1 MIAGFKAY
9 CDKCNKLIE
18 AYFPEP
24 VFAIKSE
31 DRRCTNSNCQK
42 FINSVNYDYCN
53 AVIVELQD
61 LEQFNDLERLSVY
74 LFDKNT
80 ENIRVGENVIVNGQ
94 IQINELNGKK
104 KLFPYLYVESIE
116 YDKND
121 KITLTEL
128 DIDAINRFTNK
139 HDSIIDELV
148 SMFDNSII
156 GHEYVKRG
164 LLLSAVNSNGDTDN
178 HNERRERIHSLLIGV
193 TGLAKSKL
201 LRSITRLIPNSRYE
215 SGGRNS
221 SGKSLTAIVA
231 KEDENYVLRLG
242 AIPLAKSAICAI
254 NEFGRTDYEDQAHF
268 LDIMEEG
275 DFTINKYGIHAS
287 IKSPTTIIGSA
298 NPINNSTWMDD
309 DKIDLNEIPALKPIN
324 DRFDLIFV
332 FRPKKNEDEIRDY
345 AYKKSG
351 FESNK
356 IPDFSN
362 YVVKHLEYAKR
373 FNPVISDEAQ
383 QMLNEYFIEIM
394 LQDNFNFGSNRLLDT
409 LFRLSKAFARLKL
422 KAIVDGDDARDTIQ
436 FYNVVLQQYQ
446 QAVSVPTNPRDV
458 TYKECLNIL
467 RETQAPITLEE
478 LLKQACHNNT
488 YIERYLCFG
497 NKPLRLRDNIKLRSV
512 YDMLLNHTN
521 VRRIQEKP
529 VVLQWLCDPCDPC
542 DPQKQKGK
550 PENNPITSDISDIS
564 KLANEKTGSHTSHT
578 SHRDKKNQC
587 YYCPEGFDFE
597 SDYKKHVINKHP
609 KKLCYPDKAYIE
621 KHGLTPQGKKWEI

>member
-1 MIAGFKAY
+1 MTENQNTSIELISVSEALRKHFGRMRVRGTITSLTKLFKMIVGFKAY
-9 CDKCNKLIE
+9 CDKCNKLNE
-18 AYFPEP
+18 VCFPEP
-24 VFAIKSE
+24 VFNIKSE
-31 DRRCTNSNCQK
+31 DRKCTNSNCQK
-42 FINSVNYDYCN
+42 LISNVNYDYCN

-104 KLFPYLYVESIE
+104 KLFPYLYVKSIE

-128 DIDAINRFTNK
+128 DIDAIKRFTNK
-139 HDSIIDELV
+139 HDSIIDELA
-148 SMFDNSII
+148 SMFDPSII
-156 GHEYVKRG
+156 GNDHVKRG
-164 LLLSAVNSNGDTDN
+164 LLLSAVNSNGDTDT
-178 HNERRERIHSLLIGV
+178 NERRERIHSLLIGV

-254 NEFGRTDYEDQAHF
+254 NEFGRTDFEDQAHF
-268 LDIMEEG
+268 LDVMEEG
-275 DFTINKYGIHAS
+275 EFTINKYGIHAS

-309 DKIDLNEIPALKPIN
+309 DKIDLNEIPALKPII

-332 FRPKKNEDEIRDY
+332 FRPRKNEDEIRDY

-362 YVVKHLEYAKR
+362 YVIKHLEYAKR

-383 QMLNEYFIEIM
+383 QMLNEFFIKIM
-394 LQDNFNFGSNRLLDT
+394 LQDNFGSNRVLDT

-422 KAIVDGDDARDTIQ
+422 KMVVDGDDARDTIQ

-458 TYKECLNIL
+458 TYNECLNIL
-467 RETQAPITLEE
+467 RESQVAITLEE
-478 LLKQACHNNT
+478 LLKQACHNNK

-512 YDMLLNHTN
+512 YGMLRNHTN
-521 VRRIQEKP
+521 VNTIQEKP

-542 DPQKQKGK
+542 D
-550 PENNPITSDISDIS
+550 T
-564 KLANEKTGSHTSHT
+564 EKNS
-578 SHRDKKNQC
+578 
-587 YYCPEGFDFE
+587 
-597 SDYKKHVINKHP
+597 
-609 KKLCYPDKAYIE
+609 
-621 KHGLTPQGKKWEI
+621 